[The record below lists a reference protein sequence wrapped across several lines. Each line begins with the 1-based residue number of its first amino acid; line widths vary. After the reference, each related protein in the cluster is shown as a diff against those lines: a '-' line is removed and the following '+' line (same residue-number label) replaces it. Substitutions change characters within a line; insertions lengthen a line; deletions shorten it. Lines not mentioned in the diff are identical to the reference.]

1 MPETRVRSLGQENPL
16 EKEMATYSSIL
27 AWEMPWTEE
36 PGGPQSMGSQRVRH
50 DWATSL
56 SNLRKKVSL
65 RTLASGE
72 SVWRKRMAE
81 KHKEDGDE
89 RPEESTA
96 GRVRLL
102 ERALARLLES
112 ICQQLFEKEQERW
125 TEGRLGNQTHSFTQ
139 RQCRVLFIIFFNKSH
154 KIYFNNFIFS
164 LGLQVTLKFV
174 LHKLSQRLWVISC
187 SPGRAPAQLN
197 NPHSHLGHWSQTRAA
212 FLGEP
217 WVQYLQLSE
226 GCVSL

>member
-1 MPETRVRSLGQENPL
+1 MAQTVKHLPAMPETQVRSLGQENPL

-36 PGGPQSMGSQRVRH
+36 PGGPQSMESQRVRH

-56 SNLRKKVSL
+56 PNLRKKVSL

-72 SVWRKRMAE
+72 SAWRKRMAE
-81 KHKEDGDE
+81 KHKDDGDE

-112 ICQQLFEKEQERW
+112 ICQQLKKSRRDEQRGVW
-125 TEGRLGNQTHSFTQ
+125 AIKHTPSPRGNAE
-139 RQCRVLFIIFFNKSH
+139 C
-154 KIYFNNFIFS
+154 S
-164 LGLQVTLKFV
+164 L
-174 LHKLSQRLWVISC
+174 
-187 SPGRAPAQLN
+187 
-197 NPHSHLGHWSQTRAA
+197 
-212 FLGEP
+212 
-217 WVQYLQLSE
+217 
-226 GCVSL
+226 